1 MIQVVNAAFVAKM
14 RSNDPERTNPLSDA
28 IPLIAT
34 PLNRLL
40 TIQAANSA

>member
-1 MIQVVNAAFVAKM
+1 MIRVVNAAFVAKM
-14 RSNDPERTNPLSDA
+14 RSIDPEQANPLPDA

-34 PLNRLL
+34 PLNPLL